1 MAAPIKRQ
9 YLDSTGKKL
18 PSVTEILGNLG
29 WKYQVLIH
37 WANKVGRQGLTV
49 KEASGDAAK
58 VGSIAHDRI
67 EAYLLGKRHE
77 RQQEP
82 VDLWEKSTIALDS
95 FKRWHD
101 EHGHRIEVIETECL
115 MTDQEQGY
123 GGTAD
128 LICLLDGVPAILDYK
143 TGSGI
148 YPEVAVQ
155 LEAYAT
161 LWECVGAHHD
171 KASDGRPLS
180 KEERLRRKQASMIV
194 KTGVIHCPADG
205 RATQLVTFDDDARRC
220 AGMVWDSLLS
230 MQSLKTG
237 YEAIG
242 KYLKSQEIP
251 KDDEGSQGGEGSG
264 EGTKVPF

>member
-9 YLDSTGKKL
+9 YLDNTGQKL

-37 WANKVGRQGLTV
+37 WANKVGRQGLTT
-49 KEASGDAAK
+49 KEASGDSAK

-67 EAYLLGKRHE
+67 EAYLLGKRHD

-82 VDLWEKSTIALDS
+82 VDLWEKATVALDS

-128 LICLLDGVPAILDYK
+128 LICLLDGMPAILDYK

-161 LWECVGAHHD
+161 LWECVGAHHRQS
-171 KASDGRPLS
+171 ADGRPLTDA
-180 KEERLRRKQASMIV
+180 ERIKRRQACNIAT
-194 KTGVIHCPADG
+194 TGVIHCPADG
-205 RATQLVTFDDDARRC
+205 RPTQLVTFDADARRC
-220 AGMVWDSLLS
+220 AGMVWDALLS
-230 MQSLKTG
+230 MQSLKSG
-237 YEAIG
+237 YDAIG
-242 KYLKSQEIP
+242 KYLKSKEIQ
-251 KDDEGSQGGEGSG
+251 KDDEGSEDGEGA
-264 EGTKVPF
+264 KVPF